1 MRGFI
6 SACVPVLLTMLGACG
21 PLGPVDDPAL
31 PRSTAPIPPSSASE
45 VASAEPEDSAAAL
58 KGAPPTDQEKA
69 SRIADKLL
77 AGWIG
82 WDPKRKAFV
91 VITTFS
97 EAGGAAGVL
106 GSITDDRNAYDGETT
121 LCEPQDPCEPGSQAL
136 VDRTAAWLEEQGLT
150 GTLLLESVPFK
161 DEAQTPTADLVAI
174 GGKLVFKRDHFE
186 IARGTATQALPKA
199 DLAKEFAPHP
209 SQAAASPDGA
219 YVVALIQMAPGKNA
233 SKGFNDYVDIRVYKL
248 AAP

>member
-1 MRGFI
+1 M
-6 SACVPVLLTMLGACG
+6 LTMLGGCG
-21 PLGPVDDPAL
+21 PLGPADDPAL
-31 PRSTAPIPPSSASE
+31 GRTAAPLPLASASG
-45 VASAEPEDSAAAL
+45 VASAEPDETASAP
-58 KGAPPTDQEKA
+58 KGVAPTDQEKA

-82 WDPKRKAFV
+82 WNAKRKAFV
-91 VITTFS
+91 VVTTFS
-97 EAGGAAGVL
+97 EAGSSTGVL
-106 GSITDDRNAYDGETT
+106 GSIADDQNAYDGETT
-121 LCEPQDPCEPGSQAL
+121 LCDPQDPCEPGSQTL
-136 VDRTAAWLEEQGLT
+136 VDRTAAWIEEQGLT

-161 DEAQTPTADLVAI
+161 EESGGQSAELVAI

-199 DLAKEFAPHP
+199 DLAKEFVPHP

-219 YVVALIQMAPGKNA
+219 YVIALVQMDPGKNGA
-233 SKGFNDYVDIRVYKL
+233 KGFNDYVDLRVYKI